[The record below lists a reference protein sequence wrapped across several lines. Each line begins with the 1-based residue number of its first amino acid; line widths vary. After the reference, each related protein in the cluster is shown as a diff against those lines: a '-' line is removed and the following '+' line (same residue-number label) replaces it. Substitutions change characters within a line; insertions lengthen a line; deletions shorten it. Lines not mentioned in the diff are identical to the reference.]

1 MMTSPPS
8 ASKWTI
14 SNTHKNLRTRR
25 DTGLCNS
32 SPMSLS
38 TWSSSARPQK
48 SSKRTNTKQRGGR
61 MRTIL
66 STREPGLHQ
75 SSTNTRFQPSSQRGR
90 RDRPTI
96 LWSIARRTAR
106 GWQTNGT
113 ARAMHYLRGARSSR
127 VSSRLTRSRC
137 SNCSQSTQ
145 PIMQAW
151 TRCSSRVSLPGN
163 FSAQSP
169 ASQPQV
175 RTK

>member
-14 SNTHKNLRTRR
+14 SNTYKNLRTRR

-32 SPMSLS
+32 SLMSLL
-38 TWSSSARPQK
+38 TWSSCARPLK
-48 SSKRTNTKQRGGR
+48 SSRRTSTKPRGVTI
-61 MRTIL
+61 RTIS

-75 SSTNTRFQPSSQRGR
+75 SSTNTRFQQSSQRGR

-96 LWSIARRTAR
+96 LCSIARRTAR
-106 GWQTNGT
+106 GWRTNGT
-113 ARAMHYLRGARSSR
+113 VRAMRYLRGARSSR
-127 VSSRLTRSRC
+127 VSSRPTRSRC

-163 FSAQSP
+163 FSAQSL